1 MDIEQAEYLA
11 WSRTWEASARQSA
24 LTPRQVERRLIA
36 FYRRLCL
43 WIEPTVVLEIGAH
56 EASFSRWAAAS
67 LSSASVQ
74 AFEANP
80 HVYEKYADELSGTGV
95 DYRHLA
101 VGPVNG
107 EVQLNVPRAVRG
119 IERPLTNR
127 MASLGVHT
135 QAGDT
140 LQVSVPA
147 VRLDDHLSL
156 GPEDVVVAW
165 IDVEGANEPVLN
177 SAGSVLD
184 RLAGIFIEVESETTW
199 EGQWLDTDVARF
211 LRGHGF
217 LPVARDVIRGRPHQY
232 NVVFVPARLAR
243 KAQTARRVA
252 RILHPAR
259 PL

>member
-1 MDIEQAEYLA
+1 MEKAEYLA

-24 LTPRQVERRLIA
+24 LTLRQVERRLIN

-56 EASFSRWAAAS
+56 EATFSRWAAES
-67 LSSASVQ
+67 LGSASVQ

-80 HVYEKYADELSGTGV
+80 HVYAKYADELSGTGV

-135 QAGDT
+135 EAGDT

-147 VRLDDHLSL
+147 VRLDDHLNL
-156 GPEDVVVAW
+156 GPADVVVAW
-165 IDVEGANEPVLN
+165 IDVEGANAPVLS
-177 SAGSVLD
+177 SAGSVLE
-184 RLAGIFIEVESETTW
+184 RVAGIFIEVESETTW
-199 EGQWLDTDVARF
+199 EGQWLDTDVAHF
-211 LRGHGF
+211 LRSHGF

-232 NVVFVPARLAR
+232 NVVFLPAQQALQM
-243 KAQTARRVA
+243 QTAKRAA

-259 PL
+259 D